1 MAYNENLANRI
12 RESIAHLPNVEEK
25 MMFGGICFMLNGKM
39 CVGVTKD
46 EMMCRID
53 PEVYQSALQR
63 NGCREMVFTGKPMKG
78 YVFVNEDGMQST
90 ADFNYWIQCCVD
102 FNAKAKASP
111 KKKK

>member
-12 RESIAHLPNVEEK
+12 RKSLEYLPNIEEK
-25 MMFGGICFMLNGKM
+25 MMFGGVCFMLNGKM
-39 CVGVTKD
+39 CIGVTKD

-53 PEVYQSALQR
+53 PEVYQTALQR

-78 YVFVNEDGMQST
+78 YVFVSEDGMESSS
-90 ADFNYWIQCCVD
+90 DFDYWIQQCVE
-102 FNAKAKASP
+102 FNAKAKAST

>member
-12 RESIAHLPNVEEK
+12 RKSLALLPNIEEK
-25 MMFGGICFMLNGKM
+25 MMFGGVCFMLNGKM

-53 PEVYQSALQR
+53 PDIYESALSKR
-63 NGCREMVFTGKPMKG
+63 GCREMVFTGKPMKG
-78 YVFVNEDGMQST
+78 YVFVSEDGMESSS
-90 ADFNYWIQCCVD
+90 DFDYWIQQCVE
-102 FNAKAKASP
+102 FNAKAKAST